1 MSNGNPLAGTA
12 TTPPVVTTFRD
23 SGYLYSPTVW
33 RGDWG
38 ARIAYAMWILYDA
51 LADAAGYAA
60 YFGLPSWASPDS
72 LPWLARDRQ
81 IFQAPNEPVAAYV
94 VRLQQWLD
102 LWRHAGSNTGLL
114 LAVRS
119 SVAPLLPKIRTIST
133 PAYGSPSPTYTVWDS
148 YSSGDVPFP
157 AGASNPNPPAHD
169 VVSTG
174 ANWLWDSASQPYYA
188 PWMGW
193 RTWIVL
199 YSAPGDANAP
209 FVAPTKTWATGGTF
223 TLTVVSDATYG
234 TKYVNGGTPATPG
247 TGFNWGDGTCW
258 GWAGTAQQAATLG
271 QLAKQWKS
279 AGVLVP
285 WIIVNYVSTE
295 FDQTKAFGDAS
306 LPDGTWGYYGKVASD
321 ATYGTKY
328 VSARPPATT
337 CSCLTGTNDA
347 IDPTNPIG
355 LG

>member
-1 MSNGNPLAGTA
+1 MSQPGPLAGTA
-12 TTPPVVTTFRD
+12 LTPPVCTTFRD

-33 RGDWG
+33 RGYWG
-38 ARIAYAMWILYDA
+38 SRIAYAMWVLYDA
-51 LADAAGYAA
+51 LGDAAAYAV
-60 YFGLPSWASPDS
+60 YFGLPSWAAPDAM
-72 LPWLARDRQ
+72 PWIAQDRQ
-81 IFQAPNEPVAAYV
+81 IFQGPNEPLPSYV
-94 VRLQQWLD
+94 LRAQQWLD
-102 LWRHAGSNTGLL
+102 LWRHVGSSTGLM

-119 SVAPLLPKIRTIST
+119 AVAPLLPKIACVQTAS
-133 PAYGSPSPTYTVWDS
+133 GGTYTSWDT
-148 YSSGDVPFP
+148 YFSGQVPFP
-157 AGASNPNPPAHD
+157 AGASQPDPPAHA
-169 VVSTG
+169 VVSGG
-174 ANWLWDSASQPYYA
+174 ANWLWDSASQPFYA
-188 PWMGW
+188 PYMAW
-193 RTWIVL
+193 RTWL
-199 YSAPGDANAP
+199 LLWSAPGDANAP
-209 FVAPTKTWATGGTF
+209 YTVPSKTWATGGT
-223 TLTVVSDATYG
+223 LSLSVVSDATYG

-295 FDQTKAFGDAS
+295 FDQTKSFGDAS
-306 LPDGTWGYYGKVASD
+306 LPDGTWGYYGKVVSD